1 MAESTYQLDVIT
13 PAKIVYSKEVTAI
26 VAHGTS
32 GHLGVL
38 AHHTPLVTSLETGLF
53 KITEPGEKVVTMTLG
68 GGFMEVRG
76 NKVVVLADAVEDQ

>member
-1 MAESTYQLDVIT
+1 MAESTYNLDVIT
-13 PAKIVYSKEVTAI
+13 PEKIVYSKEVTAI

-38 AHHTPLVTSLETGLF
+38 AHHTPLVTSLESGPF
-53 KITEPGEKVVTMTLG
+53 KITEPGEKITTMTLG

-76 NKVVVLADAVEDQ
+76 NKVVVLADSVEEQ